1 VSLAELRRQLAAL
14 ARSRHSRTVGIP
26 SRGLPSDWRPYTVMN
41 PESGLPF
48 TEASAWNLLVQ
59 LLEEGHPVLE
69 TTLDHP
75 PGARGFVLLV
85 DLKGS
90 TQTLY
95 VKVQLGAN
103 CVIGR
108 SFHYSYEPG
117 LHGTPR
123 GRRDD

>member
-1 VSLAELRRQLAAL
+1 MDEIRRQLAAL

-26 SRGLPSDWRPYTVMN
+26 IRGLPSDWRPYTVTN

-48 TEASAWNLLVQ
+48 TEAAAWNLLVQ

-75 PGARGFVLLV
+75 LGARGF
-85 DLKGS
+85 
-90 TQTLY
+90 
-95 VKVQLGAN
+95 
-103 CVIGR
+103 
-108 SFHYSYEPG
+108 EPG

-123 GRRDD
+123 GRRDE